1 MLRPAIAAHIYFCN
15 TAQVNQIPV
24 DPTNLDLNNSVLM
37 LVRSQA
43 RQFTQICATGRLT
56 VSKVMGYYQ
65 YVSGGCRI
73 TWVSYY
79 HRALSSQRLQLYGIR
94 TPKPD
99 VRRVR
104 FATQGDGWRQPSSHI
119 TWYG

>member
-73 TWVSYY
+73 TWGIV
-79 HRALSSQRLQLYGIR
+79 LSLS
-94 TPKPD
+94 TK
-99 VRRVR
+99 
-104 FATQGDGWRQPSSHI
+104 FSEATTVWYSH
-119 TWYG
+119 TKT